1 MAKPMQRQLRS
12 NLCIVVLGKQ
22 GQGKS
27 LLARAIFAREV
38 LDDLRDHYISISTKP
53 DHVQPLPPTSGPN
66 LEINLAKLGFKHLQ
80 LTPEDPVERLNL
92 EKVLDKNPKLC
103 ITIAGLNP
111 EQTRIVMNH
120 VGKVG
125 LKLGSMVVLVDEADR
140 LIPRHHA
147 TPEEMLNLT
156 RQGRFKGVDLIF
168 VSHNDTSIHP
178 EIVQEANMVVAF
190 GMKHPTRIE
199 RLRHFFDDPRI
210 LSSLQ
215 RYEYVVAYDQTG
227 EICMCNST
235 EDLRALKEEAPH
247 IFAEAG

>member
-1 MAKPMQRQLRS
+1 MTLQKQLRS
-12 NLCIVVLGKQ
+12 NFCIVVLGKQ

-38 LDDLRDHYISISTKP
+38 LEDYRDYYLSISTKP
-53 DHVQPLPPTSGPN
+53 DHVKPLPPTTGPN
-66 LEINLAKLGFKHLQ
+66 LEINLSKLGFKHLM
-80 LTPEDPVERLNL
+80 LTPEDPLDRLNL
-92 EKVLDKNPKLC
+92 EKALQKNPKLC
-103 ITIAGLNP
+103 ITIAGLSP
-111 EQTRIVMNH
+111 EQTKVAMNH
-120 VGKVG
+120 VGKTG
-125 LKLGSMVVLVDEADR
+125 LKLGSMVILVDEADR
-140 LIPRHHA
+140 LIPRHRA

-215 RYEYVVAYDQTG
+215 RYEYVVAYDVTG
-227 EICMCNST
+227 EVYVCNST
-235 EDLRALKEEAPH
+235 EDLLSLKEEVPE
-247 IFAEAG
+247 IFADGG